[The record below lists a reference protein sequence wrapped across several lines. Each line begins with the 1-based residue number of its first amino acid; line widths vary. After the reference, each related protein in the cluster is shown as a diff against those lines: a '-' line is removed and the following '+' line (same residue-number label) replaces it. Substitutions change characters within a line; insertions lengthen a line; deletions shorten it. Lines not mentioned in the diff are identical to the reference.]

1 MITMATMTATTRRI
15 PQATGRITSM
25 AGAQRRAG
33 VRVFHRGPDLV
44 AKLGEN
50 HAQTGY
56 EFLHAS
62 LLSPANSAGL
72 SS

>member
-1 MITMATMTATTRRI
+1 MITMATMTATT
-15 PQATGRITSM
+15 PQNPAGHRQNHING
-25 AGAQRRAG
+25 GAQRRAG

-44 AKLGEN
+44 AQLGEN